1 MWGVWLVSVRSAER
15 GVGEPPVA
23 LQGVAGGHGDLDAA
37 DGDADQRADLEELE
51 ADRAA
56 GGMGELC
63 RLEAE
68 AAHSFEEHISHRGE
82 PQAKL
87 VGRHGGG
94 RRAVGEEIELAF
106 LDAVLHLAAGAIA
119 VLVEHAGVGA
129 LLAERG
135 HDEARIGL
143 ALGVLGLA
151 DDPPAA
157 APAIERRPQEVLEAP
172 RRDAGEGAL
181 DRRLGKFGRDLLDQA
196 GVARQAEQVVDAAF
210 LTPRRRG
217 LAGKARE
224 ALMGWCEEGRVD
236 YLFGLAR
243 NVRLVEE

>member
-1 MWGVWLVSVRSAER
+1 M
-15 GVGEPPVA
+15 
-23 LQGVAGGHGDLDAA
+23 AGGHGDLDAA
-37 DGDADQRADLEELE
+37 DGDADQRADLEEFE

-56 GGMGELC
+56 GGIGELC

-68 AAHSFEEHISHRGE
+68 AAQSFEQHISHRGE

-87 VGRHGGG
+87 VGPHGGG

-119 VLVEHAGVGA
+119 VLVEHSGVGA

-143 ALGVLGLA
+143 ALGVLALA

-157 APAIERRPQEVLEAP
+157 GPPIERRPPESLQTPPRAARASPPSPALAP
-172 RRDAGEGAL
+172 
-181 DRRLGKFGRDLLDQA
+181 
-196 GVARQAEQVVDAAF
+196 
-210 LTPRRRG
+210 PP
-217 LAGKARE
+217 
-224 ALMGWCEEGRVD
+224 
-236 YLFGLAR
+236 
-243 NVRLVEE
+243 